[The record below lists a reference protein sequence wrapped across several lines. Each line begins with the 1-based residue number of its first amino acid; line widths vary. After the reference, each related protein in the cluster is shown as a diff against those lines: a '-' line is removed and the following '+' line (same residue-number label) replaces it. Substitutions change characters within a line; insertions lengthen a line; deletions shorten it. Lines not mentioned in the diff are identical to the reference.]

1 MHLITLFG
9 IIWFTK
15 VRYPTNET
23 SFEIERITM
32 NSDIPALN
40 SSSLPRR
47 IRVGVIFGGR
57 SVEHEVS
64 LVSAAS
70 VINALDK
77 SKYEIVPIGIA
88 HTGQWLSSGEA
99 MKLLKE
105 NASIDHETEQL
116 ILPDPRKQS
125 LVTMNGGTAVESR
138 IDVVFPVVHGTYAED
153 GTLQGLLELADLP
166 YVGAGV
172 LGSAVGMDK
181 IVQKDLLR
189 QAKIPTT
196 PAIWFFYNEF
206 RSTPKKLIAEMEK
219 KLRYPMFVKPAHSGS
234 SIGISK
240 SHNQKELLE
249 HIEFASQYDWKILVE
264 KAVPNA
270 REIECAVL
278 GNENPEASVP
288 GEIVPSNEFYDYDAK
303 YVDGKS
309 NVIIPA
315 RLPKTVVKNIQR
327 VAITAYRTLDC
338 SGMARVDF
346 LVVKKTNRIFLNE
359 INTIPGFTSISMYP
373 KLWEATGL
381 PYSQLL
387 DRLIALAME
396 RHEQKKKLNTTYQ
409 PKNDWYK

>member
-1 MHLITLFG
+1 
-9 IIWFTK
+9 
-15 VRYPTNET
+15 
-23 SFEIERITM
+23 M

-206 RSTPKKLIAEMEK
+206 RSNPKKLIAEMEK
-219 KLRYPMFVKPAHSGS
+219 KLRYPLFVKPAHSGS

-240 SHNQKELLE
+240 SHNRKELLE

>member
-1 MHLITLFG
+1 
-9 IIWFTK
+9 
-15 VRYPTNET
+15 
-23 SFEIERITM
+23 
-32 NSDIPALN
+32 
-40 SSSLPRR
+40 
-47 IRVGVIFGGR
+47 
-57 SVEHEVS
+57 
-64 LVSAAS
+64 
-70 VINALDK
+70 
-77 SKYEIVPIGIA
+77 
-88 HTGQWLSSGEA
+88 
-99 MKLLKE
+99 
-105 NASIDHETEQL
+105 
-116 ILPDPRKQS
+116 
-125 LVTMNGGTAVESR
+125 
-138 IDVVFPVVHGTYAED
+138 
-153 GTLQGLLELADLP
+153 
-166 YVGAGV
+166 
-172 LGSAVGMDK
+172 
-181 IVQKDLLR
+181 
-189 QAKIPTT
+189 
-196 PAIWFFYNEF
+196 
-206 RSTPKKLIAEMEK
+206 
-219 KLRYPMFVKPAHSGS
+219 MFVKPAHSGS

>member
-1 MHLITLFG
+1 
-9 IIWFTK
+9 
-15 VRYPTNET
+15 
-23 SFEIERITM
+23 M

-125 LVTMNGGTAVESR
+125 LVTMNGGSAGESR

-240 SHNQKELLE
+240 SHNQKELLV

>member
-1 MHLITLFG
+1 
-9 IIWFTK
+9 
-15 VRYPTNET
+15 
-23 SFEIERITM
+23 M

-206 RSTPKKLIAEMEK
+206 RSNPKKLIAEMEK

-240 SHNQKELLE
+240 SHNRKELLE